1 MAVSHYR
8 AARHLRNGGLHK
20 ALNLG
25 PDADFSDDDVKRGS
39 ESKNGHVAAMMDL
52 VKRERAS
59 RKKPEPEEGEA
70 D

>member
-25 PDADFSDDDVKRGS
+25 PDDEFTDEHVKRGG
-39 ESKNGHVAAMMDL
+39 ESKNGHVAAMADL
-52 VKRERAS
+52 VRRERAS
-59 RKKPEPEEGEA
+59 HKEDPEGEA